1 MSSQTTLWITSG
13 ISLAGSLLTVMW
25 ATMLALR
32 KERRQL
38 LWSKLLDRFFA
49 LEEQAGQLVEEL
61 SSYRN
66 LDQAKIASS
75 LEEFRHA
82 AGRFARYDSV
92 RRAILEL
99 QNTIERMYVA
109 KRDRDD
115 ERLLRSELDVNLKKL
130 LKACDE
136 IIKRD
141 KLLRGI

>member
-1 MSSQTTLWITSG
+1 MTSQAATWIASG
-13 ISLAGSLLTVMW
+13 ITLAGSLLTVMW
-25 ATMLALR
+25 ATALALR

-75 LEEFRHA
+75 FEEFRQA
-82 AGRFARYDSV
+82 AGRFARYDNV
-92 RRAILEL
+92 RRAILDL
-99 QNTIERMYVA
+99 QNTLERMFVA

-115 ERLLRSELDVNLKKL
+115 DERVLRSEL
-130 LKACDE
+130 
-136 IIKRD
+136 
-141 KLLRGI
+141 

>member
-1 MSSQTTLWITSG
+1 
-13 ISLAGSLLTVMW
+13 MW
-25 ATMLALR
+25 ATRLALR

-61 SSYRN
+61 SSYRS
-66 LDQAKIASS
+66 LDQTKVASS
-75 LEEFRHA
+75 LEEFRQT

-92 RRAILEL
+92 RRAILDL
-99 QNTIERMYVA
+99 QNNLERMFVT
-109 KRDRDD
+109 KRDREDD

-136 IIKRD
+136 ITKRD
-141 KLLRGI
+141 KLLTGG